1 MLVFV
6 FQVVVFPRA
15 STNLIIGT
23 RLGHEFVNWSILA
36 WARF

>member
-6 FQVVVFPRA
+6 FQVVVFPSA

-23 RLGHEFVNWSILA
+23 RLGHKFIDWGILA